1 VEPQLSID
9 PVSDVEQLLS
19 YPFMVNALE
28 AGTIVAVM
36 AAVVGW
42 LMVVRRQSFAGH
54 TLSLMSFPGAAA
66 AALVGVPLAYG
77 YYSFCVAAAL
87 VIAAGAGLSLGRNRA
102 RESAATGTVQ
112 AGALALG
119 FVFLSLYGGV
129 LESLETLLFGSFLGI
144 TPGQVLTLLGVAMAV
159 LIGLAV
165 VGRPLLLASVDE
177 VVARAR
183 GVRVGALSVAF
194 LVVLGLA
201 VAATAQITGALLVF
215 ALLIAPAASAQ
226 QLTARIGVGLALSI
240 GLALVVTWVGLGLS
254 YFTNWP
260 VGFLITTLAFLQYA
274 AASAARAFAGRR
286 SRMGRQIGGPSG
298 PATATGASAGEPLA
312 QPVGGS

>member
-1 VEPQLSID
+1 MEPQLSID

-54 TLSLMSFPGAAA
+54 TLSLMSFPGGAA

-129 LESLETLLFGSFLGI
+129 LESLQTLLFGSFLGI
-144 TPGQVLTLLGVAMAV
+144 TPDQVLTLLGVAMAV

-260 VGFLITTLAFLQYA
+260 VGFLITTLAFFQYA
-274 AASAARAFAGRR
+274 AASAARAFAGRH
-286 SRMGRQIGGPSG
+286 SRAGRRIGGPSG
-298 PATATGASAGEPLA
+298 PTTAAGASAGEPLA

>member
-129 LESLETLLFGSFLGI
+129 LESLQTLLFGSFLGI

-274 AASAARAFAGRR
+274 AASAARAFAGR
-286 SRMGRQIGGPSG
+286 
-298 PATATGASAGEPLA
+298 
-312 QPVGGS
+312 QPVTGS